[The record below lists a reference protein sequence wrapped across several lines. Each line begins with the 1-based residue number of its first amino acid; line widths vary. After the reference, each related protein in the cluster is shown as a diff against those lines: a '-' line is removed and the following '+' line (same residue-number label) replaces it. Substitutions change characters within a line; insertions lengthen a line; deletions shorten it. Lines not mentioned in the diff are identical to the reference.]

1 MPSDFL
7 IYGATGFLG
16 QAIARLAVTQGLRPT
31 LAGRNEPAIRAI
43 ATELN
48 LDHAIFRVDEP
59 AKIDAALA
67 NVPVILNC
75 AGPFTR
81 TAEAIADA
89 CIRTKTHYLD
99 LTGEIPVYQ
108 ALADRDTQAKTAGVM
123 LLPGI
128 GFDVMPTDCLALH
141 LKQRLPSATHLTLAF
156 HIDGPAP
163 MPPGT
168 ARTILQL
175 VPMGTNLRKDGIIQ
189 PASALHAEQ
198 KIDFGQGPMN
208 TRRLSWGDVFTAYH
222 STGIPNIQTYAA
234 FPGKIAIKM
243 RLLEFMRPLLRSAR
257 IRNIIQKR
265 VPAGPTAEQQAVTTS
280 HVWGHVEDA
289 EGRTATSRLHGPEAG
304 VIWTSYAA
312 LAGVRQILAGN
323 APAGYQTPAS
333 AYGPDIVL
341 QCPGVTREDL

>member
-7 IYGATGFLG
+7 IYGANGFLG

-31 LAGRNEPAIRAI
+31 LAGRNEPAIRAL

-59 AKIDAALA
+59 TKIDAALA
-67 NVPVILNC
+67 DATVILSC
-75 AGPFTR
+75 AGPFSR

-89 CIRTKTHYLD
+89 CIRTNTHYLD
-99 LTGEIPVYQ
+99 ISGEIPVYQ

-168 ARTILQL
+168 VRTVLEL
-175 VPMGTNLRKDGIIQ
+175 VPLGTNLRKDGIIQ

-198 KIDFGQGPMN
+198 KIDFGQGAMN
-208 TRRLSWGDVFTAYH
+208 ARRLTWGDVFTAYH
-222 STGIPNIQTYAA
+222 TTGIPNIQTYAA
-234 FPGKIAIKM
+234 FAGKIAIKM
-243 RLLEFMRPLLRSAR
+243 RSVEFMRPLLRSAR
-257 IRNIIQKR
+257 IRTIIQKL
-265 VPAGPTAEQQAVTTS
+265 VPAGPTVEQQAATKS
-280 HVWGHVEDA
+280 HVWGHVVDA

-304 VIWTSYAA
+304 VTWTSSAA
-312 LAGVRQILAGN
+312 LVGIRQVLAGH
-323 APAGYQTPAS
+323 APAGYQTPAG

>member
-16 QAIARLAVTQGLRPT
+16 QAIARLAVTQGLRPI
-31 LAGRNEPAIRAI
+31 LAGRNEPAIRAL

-168 ARTILQL
+168 VRTILQL

-304 VIWTSYAA
+304 VIWTSNAA